1 MRAEWF
7 VVPRSGTGEL
17 TGLRGDGGFTAHL
30 GQQGSIWLDYSF
42 E

>member
-1 MRAEWF
+1 MHSEWF

-17 TGLRGDGGFTAHL
+17 TGLRGNGSFKAQL
-30 GQQGSIWLDYSF
+30 GQHGSIWLDYFF